1 MYEQTVEWLPTTTSS
16 ASSSGRQK
24 SRDFPAFV
32 QPFIRTAETCLNGKE
47 LPKSQV
53 DLQGPAIDTVDGRL
67 FPFQEDQSLS

>member
-53 DLQGPAIDTVDGRL
+53 NLHGPVIDTVGGRL
-67 FPFQEDQSLS
+67 LPFQEDQSLS